1 MSTTV
6 PITLTPLPSARE
18 SSGVLRP
25 LATLALAAFAIGF
38 AGNLV
43 LGRADQPASPPATPA
58 AVASPAVAEPA
69 ADSEDAFAAID
80 DRNPP
85 KRL

>member
-43 LGRADQPASPPATPA
+43 LGRADQL
-58 AVASPAVAEPA
+58 ASPAVAEPA

-85 KRL
+85 KRI